1 MLNFHRKYFS
11 RKLKRIKFQN
21 FPPSTSDDDDTND
34 DDDGDDDDHEQT
46 TSDDADSHDDND
58 GDDEQTTSDDAML
71 SQNSYDQRPQLYRSV
86 GRCKK
91 RGSFVFV
98 RSTSRALIT
107 G

>member
-1 MLNFHRKYFS
+1 MLNFHEKYFS
-11 RKLKRIKFQN
+11 KKLKRIKFQN
-21 FPPSTSDDDDTND
+21 FPPSTSDADDD
-34 DDDGDDDDHEQT
+34 ELT
-46 TSDDADSHDDND
+46 TSDDDDSHDDD
-58 GDDEQTTSDDAML
+58 DDDDDDDEQTTSDDAML

>member
-1 MLNFHRKYFS
+1 MLMMMNR
-11 RKLKRIKFQN
+11 
-21 FPPSTSDDDDTND
+21 PPVMMLILMMM
-34 DDDGDDDDHEQT
+34 DDGD
-46 TSDDADSHDDND
+46 AD
-58 GDDEQTTSDDAML
+58 DDEQTTSDDAML
-71 SQNSYDQRPQLYRSV
+71 SENSYDQRPQLYRSV